1 MPKILVI
8 EDDDLFRDM
17 ITMALCEAGFE
28 TLEAV
33 HGRDGLALAREHR
46 PDVIISDVQM
56 QEMDGYAVLAALRE
70 DPETA
75 TIPIILMTGMP
86 DDEGMREGMN
96 RGADDYLPKPF
107 NITDLLATVNARLQ
121 KHTVMRQQAEEKM
134 EALRANISMALP
146 HEVRTPLS
154 SIISGAEMI
163 MNYGEGMEFEEIQE
177 LSSLIYRAGER
188 LSRLVENFLIFAQLE
203 MLERDAETV
212 ALLKQE
218 YSYNPQ
224 AVLRRVAERKA
235 REKNREDD
243 LTLLLGNL
251 PISISERYLEK
262 IADELLD
269 NAFKYSEPGAAIRVE
284 AHAIHG
290 EYLIRIHDEGYGM
303 NAQQLESIGAY
314 MQFERKLHE
323 QQGTGL
329 GLQIVRQ
336 LTDLHDGRFRI
347 TSELKAGTTVEV
359 YLKGWEWARAVTGSH
374 AGATPGFGEGV

>member
-1 MPKILVI
+1 MPTILVI
-8 EDDDLFRDM
+8 EDDPLFRDM
-17 ITMALCEAGFE
+17 IQMALDESGFDV
-28 TLEAV
+28 LQAA
-33 HGRDGLALAREHR
+33 HGRAGLAMAQEHR

-86 DDEGMREGMN
+86 DDVGMREGMSL
-96 RGADDYLPKPF
+96 GADDYLPKPF
-107 NITDLLATVNARLQ
+107 SISDLLATVNARLQ
-121 KHTVMRQQAEEKM
+121 KQQVMRRQAEEKM

-163 MNYGEGMEFEEIQE
+163 MNYGEDMDFEEIKE
-177 LSSLIYRAGER
+177 LSSLIFRAGGR
-188 LSRLVENFLIFAQLE
+188 LSRLVENFLIYAQLE
-203 MLERDAETV
+203 ILDRDAETV

-218 YSYNPQ
+218 YAYNPQ

-235 REKNREDD
+235 AEKDRAAD
-243 LTLLLGNL
+243 LTLHLANL
-251 PISISERYLEK
+251 PIAISERYLEK

-284 AHAIHG
+284 AFVVHG
-290 EYLIRIHDEGYGM
+290 EYHIRIHDEGYGM
-303 NAQQLESIGAY
+303 NAQQLKDIGAY

-336 LTDLHDGRFRI
+336 LAHLHDGRFRI
-347 TSELKAGTTVEV
+347 SSELKAGTTVEV
-359 YLKGWEWARAVTGSH
+359 FLKGWEWARAVTGTRT
-374 AGATPGFGEGV
+374 GAAPAFGEGV